1 MDTLEQKN
9 KQIDEALAKKLEGAK
24 SLEELK
30 EIAAKEGCELSDEQ
44 LEGIAGGNQRCPRDW
59 SCITQ
64 TIAPGPPI
72 L

>member
-44 LEGIAGGNQRCPRDW
+44 LDGIAGGIDMPVLPDERIDCHGFFL
-59 SCITQ
+59 S
-64 TIAPGPPI
+64 
-72 L
+72 